1 MPPSQLTSIGSE
13 STSRTPQVAS
23 TSIVEPTDRPPLRKS
38 ISLVDTHSSQQNLRP
53 SFEAEVAK
61 LAALPDFEGDGG
73 VEAALLKLEGRLD
86 VMNTAA
92 PVVEPHEQYGSEDE
106 AKHHHREDQFPEDHL
121 PSTPSKSGKKPDVY
135 QPTGG
140 PTPEKAASRRRGPPP
155 PSIAFSEDSYN
166 SVPLLERGLSGRPT
180 TRRGGSIAGPEKI
193 TEQVT
198 PRSARFPVQHA
209 TGKPAPPVSPVSSVE
224 HVEKT
229 ESLRRIPPGES
240 APRSP
245 ILHESFLIEDE
256 NDLSERSEGSYR
268 LVGPSALDEASKNV
282 RSSAATERIEDYGRE
297 EFTHPLRHPPT
308 PPVARGFESKIS
320 VHGTHIEGGLLTPSL
335 TPTLKTP
342 PQQYFAA
349 TPTPKEPKRVELSEK
364 ADRAATPPQHL
375 PFILTCEAEVLAQQF
390 TIIEKD

>member
-1 MPPSQLTSIGSE
+1 MALDGSVDQTSSEVRDSRHSTADRGTSGFTQGTRENLEFVDSDSLATGSRMAHPRSLRSGNFTNSLRKYASYHSGMTSRRTARSLAATTASNVSDEETFTSEKPAPRMLRRRPGGNLKEADNVHDLMTAPRPRSTGSLSNRHHSVSNSMTMPPSQLSSIGSE

-23 TSIVEPTDRPPLRKS
+23 TSIMEPTDRPPLRKS

-86 VMNTAA
+86 VMSTAA

-106 AKHHHREDQFPEDHL
+106 AKHHHREDHFPEGHL

-140 PTPEKAASRRRGPPP
+140 LTPEKAASRRRGPPP

-180 TRRGGSIAGPEKI
+180 TRRGGSIAGPEKV
-193 TEQVT
+193 TEQST

-209 TGKPAPPVSPVSSVE
+209 TGKPAPPASPVSSFE

-229 ESLRRIPPGES
+229 ESL
-240 APRSP
+240 
-245 ILHESFLIEDE
+245 
-256 NDLSERSEGSYR
+256 
-268 LVGPSALDEASKNV
+268 K
-282 RSSAATERIEDYGRE
+282 
-297 EFTHPLRHPPT
+297 
-308 PPVARGFESKIS
+308 
-320 VHGTHIEGGLLTPSL
+320 
-335 TPTLKTP
+335 
-342 PQQYFAA
+342 
-349 TPTPKEPKRVELSEK
+349 
-364 ADRAATPPQHL
+364 
-375 PFILTCEAEVLAQQF
+375 
-390 TIIEKD
+390 